1 MVALVGENAGKYLK
15 EHSPTKAKLT
25 HRRMVNCSIVSVSLN
40 FYMGLIGVYVMAAML
55 WAVSKWRNRETAEI

>member
-1 MVALVGENAGKYLK
+1 MK

-25 HRRMVNCSIVSVSLN
+25 HRRIVHCEIVSVSLN